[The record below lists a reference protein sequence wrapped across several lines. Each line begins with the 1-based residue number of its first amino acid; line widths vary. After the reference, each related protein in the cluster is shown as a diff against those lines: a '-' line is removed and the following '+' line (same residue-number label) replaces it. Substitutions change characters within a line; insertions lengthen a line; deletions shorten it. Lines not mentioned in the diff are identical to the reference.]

1 MLGGIPC
8 LEHGRIAQAIIGRK
22 VKAGNAR
29 GKQGGHLRHGSRV
42 RHGQKD
48 RIAVLE
54 LGGVMRREDKIA
66 YAGETR
72 IHRRQR
78 LAGIGVGR
86 NGSKFKL
93 GMTEDEANEL
103 GAGISSRTDDSNL

>member
-1 MLGGIPC
+1 M
-8 LEHGRIAQAIIGRK
+8 
-22 VKAGNAR
+22 
-29 GKQGGHLRHGSRV
+29 RHGGRV

-48 RIAVLE
+48 SIAGFKHGSV
-54 LGGVMRREDKIA
+54 VRREGKIA
-66 YAGETR
+66 YADKAWVYRG
-72 IHRRQR
+72 QR

-103 GAGISSRTDDSNL
+103 GAGISSRTDNSNL